1 MPTKYTT
8 IPSTPIVASVVQ
20 HNFTIPYK
28 ELKFN
33 REIGSGD
40 NGKVYE
46 GEWQQTQVALKIST
60 VGTSE
65 DFLKE
70 ARLMVYVWHLQMTRV
85 TY

>member
-1 MPTKYTT
+1 
-8 IPSTPIVASVVQ
+8 VVQ